1 MPCRLSQIWLRG
13 VFASHSYS
21 QSGLRD
27 RSVWFV
33 APWSDVDRNGKPY
46 TIEAETI
53 RQQLGLFDKI
63 SRMPAKL
70 GARFSQG
77 FTASIATVVSHR
89 FFVVAPCWASS
100 PDQDLLPSTSTT
112 PRSARAPTLPSMKRT
127 DPSSPI
133 TRTVRESCP
142 SSKFRDACSKRR
154 RLGQN
159 SDP

>member
-1 MPCRLSQIWLRG
+1 MSKVVRPLTSFGG
-13 VFASHSYS
+13 VLGGPPHSYS

-33 APWSDVDRNGKPY
+33 APWSDVDRNGKPF

-77 FTASIATVVSHR
+77 FTASIATVVS
-89 FFVVAPCWASS
+89 
-100 PDQDLLPSTSTT
+100 
-112 PRSARAPTLPSMKRT
+112 
-127 DPSSPI
+127 
-133 TRTVRESCP
+133 
-142 SSKFRDACSKRR
+142 
-154 RLGQN
+154 
-159 SDP
+159 

>member
-1 MPCRLSQIWLRG
+1 MSKVVRPLTSFGCFLG
-13 VFASHSYS
+13 GPPHSYS

-33 APWSDVDRNGKPY
+33 APWSDVDRNGKPF

-77 FTASIATVVSHR
+77 FTASIATVVS
-89 FFVVAPCWASS
+89 
-100 PDQDLLPSTSTT
+100 
-112 PRSARAPTLPSMKRT
+112 
-127 DPSSPI
+127 
-133 TRTVRESCP
+133 
-142 SSKFRDACSKRR
+142 
-154 RLGQN
+154 
-159 SDP
+159 